1 MKYLILRTNCSLF
14 DIDIIKE
21 FEKNKVFD
29 TREGIDKWF
38 IENNLEE
45 SDYSILAFDES
56 IFNLETILNQ
66 FNSKR

>member
-1 MKYLILRTNCSLF
+1 MKYLILQTNCSLF

-21 FEKNKVFD
+21 FGKNKVFD

-45 SDYSILAFDES
+45 SNFSILAFDES
-56 IFNLETILNQ
+56 IFNLETILNK